1 MTEVPPL
8 PESLL
13 VPLLDTAG
21 EVLRGLEPA
30 EVPAPLRNLASFGKR
45 GMVSGTARH
54 QLRSALET
62 EDVFRSRV
70 LERFLER
77 PEVRAALEGWSPGV
91 ALTAARESARRDDL
105 PLLASALV
113 AGRPEGWAFGLGVMW
128 AESERTRQREEERD
142 DAKALRTRLASL
154 DEARRRAEDAA
165 SDAAAEVGRLE
176 DDLRQERRSRREREE
191 QAARAA
197 DAARR
202 HAEEADRQL
211 GQARA
216 ATERAEARSRREAE
230 RVRAV
235 EAELRETRQ
244 RLADTE
250 RELADKAEALARAVA
265 PGSGLRHR
273 DLQALTDAAELARRL
288 ADGLGGVAERA
299 RSLVAARGES
309 PRPEAGGAGRSG
321 DAGPGGGPPA
331 AKVRRRAPVPVP
343 PGLVGDS
350 PEGLEGA
357 LRARHVVLVVDGY
370 NVSMRAWEA
379 ASPAEQRERLL
390 AALAELHLRTRCETT
405 LVFDGADVEGVRPP
419 RRPGVRVVFSAPGEE
434 ADAVVV
440 REVAG
445 LPPHVPA
452 VVVSSDRWVR
462 EHAEGEGALAVSAD
476 TLLAVLR

>member
-343 PGLVGDS
+343 PGWSATPRKGS
-350 PEGLEGA
+350 RGRCA
-357 LRARHVVLVVDGY
+357 LGTWSSSSTATTCRCGPGRRRARR
-370 NVSMRAWEA
+370 SS
-379 ASPAEQRERLL
+379 ASASSRPWPSS
-390 AALAELHLRTRCETT
+390 TCGP
-405 LVFDGADVEGVRPP
+405 GARRRSCSTEPTWKACGP